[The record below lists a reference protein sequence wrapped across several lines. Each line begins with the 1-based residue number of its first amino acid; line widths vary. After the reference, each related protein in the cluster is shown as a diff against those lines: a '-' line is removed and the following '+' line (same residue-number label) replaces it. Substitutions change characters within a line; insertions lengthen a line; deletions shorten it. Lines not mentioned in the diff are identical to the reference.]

1 MKNLKYLAAA
11 GPAVAVSVLGL
22 TLAGCIGYVEPSGR
36 ADVLVRS
43 PVVAVDA
50 DMGVPDDY
58 VYYPGYQVYYS
69 GNRHQY
75 IYRDGRSWVSR
86 GSPPRV
92 STEVFHAA
100 PSVRLD
106 IHESPWAHHAT
117 VIRQYPRGWTP
128 PRGRNGERGNEGGNR
143 R

>member
-1 MKNLKYLAAA
+1 MKTLKYLAAA
-11 GPAVAVSVLGL
+11 RPAIAVSLLGL
-22 TLAGCIGYVEPSGR
+22 TLMGCIGYVEPSGR

-43 PVVAVDA
+43 PVVVVDA
-50 DMGVPDDY
+50 DRSAPDDY

-69 GNRHQY
+69 DHRHQY

-92 STEVFHAA
+92 SAEVFHAA

-106 IHESPWAHHAT
+106 FHDSPSAHHTT
-117 VIRQYPRGWTP
+117 VIRQYPRGWQP
-128 PRGRNGERGNEGGNR
+128 PRGRHGERGNEGGDR
-143 R
+143 H